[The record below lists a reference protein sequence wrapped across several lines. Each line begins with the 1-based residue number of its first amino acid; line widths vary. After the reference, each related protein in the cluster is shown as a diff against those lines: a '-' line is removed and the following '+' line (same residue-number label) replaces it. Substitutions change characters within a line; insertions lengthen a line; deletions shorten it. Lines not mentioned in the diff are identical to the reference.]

1 MLGSI
6 MAGIDAI
13 SGLANILSTNKSEK
27 NAGSDS
33 DFAALLAKAQAAQ
46 DTTPTAAEPDELL
59 ASYQK
64 NLHDFRERMEQL
76 LAQLGIDTNGQP
88 LQVQLNILNQ
98 LCVSGKHP
106 QLEEVQ
112 AAVQQD
118 PQLASLFTTLQQQ
131 AAQLEAKNN
140 PSAKSEPAK
149 PFALQID
156 GAQLTPVKYEIS

>member
-13 SGLANILSTNKSEK
+13 SGLANIFSTNKSEK
-27 NAGSDS
+27 SAEVNS

-59 ASYQK
+59 TSYQK
-64 NLHDFRERMEQL
+64 NLKDFRDQIEQL
-76 LAQLGIDTNGQP
+76 LQQLGIDTNGQP
-88 LQVQLNILNQ
+88 LQVQLNVLNE

-112 AAVQQD
+112 AALQQN
-118 PQLASLFTTLQQQ
+118 PQLTSLFTQLQQQ
-131 AAQLEAKNN
+131 AAQLEARTN
-140 PSAKSEPAK
+140 PNAKSDPAK

-156 GAQLTPVKYEIS
+156 GAQVTPVKYEIV

>member
-13 SGLANILSTNKSEK
+13 SGLANLFSTNKSSK
-27 NAGSDS
+27 SSGSDS
-33 DFAALLAKAQAAQ
+33 DFAAMLAKAQAAQ
-46 DTTPTAAEPDELL
+46 DSTPTAAEPDELL
-59 ASYQK
+59 TSYQK
-64 NLHDFRERMEQL
+64 NLKDFRERIEQVL
-76 LAQLGIDTNGQP
+76 QQLGVDTNGQP
-88 LQVQLNILNQ
+88 LQVQLNVMNE

-112 AAVQQD
+112 AALQQD
-118 PQLASLFTTLQQQ
+118 PQLTALFTQLQQQ

-140 PSAKSEPAK
+140 PNAKTDPAK

-156 GAQLTPVKYEIS
+156 GAQLTQVKYEIS